1 VSDLRSGRIFNLYF
15 VATPAL
21 PSCTNEVVS
30 TMPVAAGSGVATFE
44 PCASSGA
51 SGTNEYGRLVGITK
65 AGGEIDLNEVSAGN
79 GKRSSFAD
87 SLLAVCPG
95 L

>member
-1 VSDLRSGRIFNLYF
+1 MSDLRLGRIFNLYF
-15 VATPAL
+15 VATPTL

-30 TMPVAAGSGVATFE
+30 TIPVAAGSGVAIFE

-65 AGGEIDLNEVSAGN
+65 AGGEIDLNEVSAGSV
-79 GKRSSFAD
+79 KAISFGD